1 MNEKNPLLRPSATH
15 TGNGAS
21 EQNTLLQHSTAPT
34 LRGERAGGV
43 KTGSWST
50 MRLKILLPYRV
61 FVDEGGVTHIMV
73 VTRAGAFGLLPHRL
87 DCTAGIAPGI
97 LAYRNETG
105 EEVYLAIDEGV
116 LIKTGPDVTISV
128 RNSVGGQDLG
138 QLRAAVEHE
147 FLNLDE
153 RERSLRNLIAK
164 VESDF
169 VRRFLEM
176 QRG

>member
-1 MNEKNPLLRPSATH
+1 MNEQNP
-15 TGNGAS
+15 
-21 EQNTLLQHSTAPT
+21 LLQHSTTPT
-34 LRGERAGGV
+34 LQAERGRGV
-43 KTGSWST
+43 ETASWST

-61 FVDEGGVTHIMV
+61 FVDEGGVTHIVV

-87 DCTAGIAPGI
+87 DCTAGITPGI
-97 LAYRNETG
+97 LAYRHKTG
-105 EEVYLAIDEGV
+105 EDVYLAIDEGV
-116 LIKTGPDVTISV
+116 LIKMGPEVVISV
-128 RNSVGGQDLG
+128 RNAIGGQDLG
-138 QLRAAVEHE
+138 KLRATVERE

-169 VRRFLEM
+169 VRRFLET

>member
-1 MNEKNPLLRPSATH
+1 MNAVNAVNA
-15 TGNGAS
+15 GN
-21 EQNTLLQHSTAPT
+21 
-34 LRGERAGGV
+34 AGNAGNV
-43 KTGSWST
+43 
-50 MRLKILLPYRV
+50 MRLEILLPYRV
-61 FVDEGGVTHIMV
+61 FVDEGGITHITV

-87 DCTAGIAPGI
+87 DCTAAILPGI
-97 LAYRNETG
+97 LAYRNSAG
-105 EEVYLAIDEGV
+105 EDAYLAVDEGV
-116 LIKTGPDVTISV
+116 LIKAGPEVTISV
-128 RNSVGGQDLG
+128 RNAIGGQDLG
-138 QLRAAVEHE
+138 KLRTAVEHE